1 MTKAKG
7 LYLVFMTL
15 ASFLSFSK
23 FILYSK
29 LLTVSEFGIYSLV
42 MASYI
47 FFVFFGGM
55 GLQEG
60 LLKKGSE
67 SYAVGDTN
75 TIKAY
80 FLGALAFSIPI
91 TGSAA
96 IVLLTFIIYFF
107 PINYEIVDIL
117 GVTTFMVLST
127 ILFNLLDAFLR
138 AQQKFFLFAVALTL
152 KNSIAITL
160 GYLWATEYAVKGII
174 IGEIIG
180 LLVPFFILLF
190 VLIKRRDIKLYKE
203 INVGLLINN
212 GYKLMLTL
220 VLRNIAQFIDRWFIA
235 FALGAIALG
244 YYSFSMIIL
253 TISMVL
259 IGFLVTVKGPEWIA
273 DFHNHK
279 DNRNL
284 IKEVNKTILT
294 VLAVLI
300 LIAPILFLNIE
311 KILVSFNPDYAK
323 TIVMELIGVL
333 YLAILVVVPIYLY
346 DWVFVAFSE
355 ESTLVT
361 TNLWATVG
369 SVILYICLLYT
380 NSDLLDFAIAFLI
393 IKIIIL
399 FSYFKKLRSIYVFQS
414 T

>member
-1 MTKAKG
+1 M
-7 LYLVFMTL
+7 
-15 ASFLSFSK
+15 
-23 FILYSK
+23 
-29 LLTVSEFGIYSLV
+29 
-42 MASYI
+42 
-47 FFVFFGGM
+47 
-55 GLQEG
+55 
-60 LLKKGSE
+60 
-67 SYAVGDTN
+67 
-75 TIKAY
+75 
-80 FLGALAFSIPI
+80 
-91 TGSAA
+91 
-96 IVLLTFIIYFF
+96 
-107 PINYEIVDIL
+107 
-117 GVTTFMVLST
+117 
-127 ILFNLLDAFLR
+127 
-138 AQQKFFLFAVALTL
+138 
-152 KNSIAITL
+152 
-160 GYLWATEYAVKGII
+160 
-174 IGEIIG
+174 
-180 LLVPFFILLF
+180 VPFFILLF

-300 LIAPILFLNIE
+300 LISPILFLNIE

-393 IKIIIL
+393 IKSL
-399 FSYFKKLRSIYVFQS
+399 YYFLILRS
-414 T
+414 